1 MSSRAKAAAA
11 LASLG
16 ILGLGWGTA
25 TANGSTL
32 ALNPTTSTTT
42 TSTTAT
48 PSTTESTPSA
58 RTTTSTSSPTASSG
72 SSSASSGSSAG
83 TYADGTYTGSTVA
96 HRYGSVA
103 VTVTIQ
109 GRQITSVTENVVSDG
124 ERKSNRI
131 NSRAVPTLRSEV
143 VAANSASVSTVSG
156 ATYTSK
162 AYLTSLQSA
171 LDQAV
176 A

>member
-1 MSSRAKAAAA
+1 M
-11 LASLG
+11 
-16 ILGLGWGTA
+16 
-25 TANGSTL
+25 
-32 ALNPTTSTTT
+32 
-42 TSTTAT
+42 
-48 PSTTESTPSA
+48 
-58 RTTTSTSSPTASSG
+58 
-72 SSSASSGSSAG
+72 
-83 TYADGTYTGSTVA
+83 
-96 HRYGSVA
+96 
-103 VTVTIQ
+103 TIQ
-109 GRQITSVTENVVSDG
+109 GGQITSVTENVVSDG
-124 ERKSNRI
+124 ERKSNQI